1 MLQNVLRRAQASRP
15 VDGRSAA
22 DGATLKN
29 DHGQIGGR
37 PVSPLLVQLGE
48 HVALAHVEVFA
59 RVVATFFQHHDFGTG
74 ARQCS
79 GGDGPPGSGAND
91 ADIGFDLLAGRQ
103 RLFDRLL
110 LAVEVIAILG
120 LVYLAFNGA
129 NLVRELND
137 EVAAALELPTLTPT
151 PLITAVVLPS
161 GHTPPT
167 SPGGARPND
176 AEIPEH
182 LRPLVQ
188 SLPSFDL
195 PTPSPEQ
202 AVRIQIPAIGVDHP
216 IVQWDGWEQ
225 LKKGVGQHLG
235 TANPGQISNLVLSAH
250 NDIFGEIFRFLDQL
264 SPGDEIVIFTN
275 IRAYTYVIT
284 NTLIVEPTFVQ
295 VMDPTSYSAVT
306 LISCYPYLIDT
317 ERIVIQANLVDG

>member
-1 MLQNVLRRAQASRP
+1 MAKKRRPEDLSESELRRLMLQKRNDQRKRRLDDFRRTGRLVLLSSNVGQPDLEDLRSSQ
-15 VDGRSAA
+15 
-22 DGATLKN
+22 
-29 DHGQIGGR
+29 
-37 PVSPLLVQLGE
+37 VQL
-48 HVALAHVEVFA
+48 
-59 RVVATFFQHHDFGTG
+59 
-74 ARQCS
+74 
-79 GGDGPPGSGAND
+79 PPEKSETE
-91 ADIGFDLLAGRQ
+91 LRLAGRQ

-216 IVQWDGWEQ
+216 IVQGDGWEQ

-235 TANPGQISNLVLSAH
+235 TANPGQIGNLVLSAH

-275 IRAYTYVIT
+275 IRSYTYLIT
-284 NTLIVEPTFVQ
+284 NTQIVEPTFVQ
-295 VMDPTSYSAVT
+295 VMDPTPYSAVT
-306 LISCYPYLIDT
+306 LVSCYPYLIDT
-317 ERIVIQANLVDG
+317 DRIVVQANLVDG

>member
-1 MLQNVLRRAQASRP
+1 MVKKRRPEDFSESELRRLILQKRSEQRKRRLDDFRRTGRL
-15 VDGRSAA
+15 VRLSSSDGQPALEDLPSS
-22 DGATLKN
+22 
-29 DHGQIGGR
+29 QI
-37 PVSPLLVQLGE
+37 QLPAE
-48 HVALAHVEVFA
+48 QSETEL
-59 RVVATFFQHHDFGTG
+59 R
-74 ARQCS
+74 R
-79 GGDGPPGSGAND
+79 
-91 ADIGFDLLAGRQ
+91 AGRQ

-137 EVAAALELPTLTPT
+137 EVTAALELPTLTPT

-216 IVQWDGWEQ
+216 IVQGDGWEQ

>member
-1 MLQNVLRRAQASRP
+1 MAKKRRPEDLSESELRRLMLQKRGEQRKRRLDDFRRTGRLVLLSSNVGQPDLEDLRSSQ
-15 VDGRSAA
+15 
-22 DGATLKN
+22 
-29 DHGQIGGR
+29 
-37 PVSPLLVQLGE
+37 VQLPAE
-48 HVALAHVEVFA
+48 KSKTEF
-59 RVVATFFQHHDFGTG
+59 R
-74 ARQCS
+74 
-79 GGDGPPGSGAND
+79 
-91 ADIGFDLLAGRQ
+91 LAGRQ

-216 IVQWDGWEQ
+216 IVQGDGWEQ

-275 IRAYTYVIT
+275 IRSYTYVIS
-284 NTLIVEPTFVQ
+284 NTQIVEPTFVQ

>member
-1 MLQNVLRRAQASRP
+1 MAKKRRPEDFSESELRRLILHKRSEQRKQRLDDFRRTGRLVQLSSNVGQPALEDLQSTPVELPAEQSKAELRRA
-15 VDGRSAA
+15 GR
-22 DGATLKN
+22 K
-29 DHGQIGGR
+29 
-37 PVSPLLVQLGE
+37 
-48 HVALAHVEVFA
+48 
-59 RVVATFFQHHDFGTG
+59 
-74 ARQCS
+74 
-79 GGDGPPGSGAND
+79 
-91 ADIGFDLLAGRQ
+91 

-110 LAVEVIAILG
+110 LGVEVIAILG
-120 LVYLAFNGA
+120 LIYLAFNGA
-129 NLVRELND
+129 SLVRELNE
-137 EVAAALELPTLTPT
+137 EVSAALELPTLTPT

-202 AVRIQIPAIGVDHP
+202 AVRIQIPAIEVDHP
-216 IVQWDGWEQ
+216 IVQGDGWEQ

-235 TANPGQISNLVLSAH
+235 TVNPGQDGNLVLSAH

-264 SPGDEIVIFTN
+264 SPGDEIIIYTN
-275 IRAYTYVIT
+275 IRSYTYMIS
-284 NTLIVEPTFVQ
+284 NTQIVKPTFVQ
-295 VMDPTSYSAVT
+295 PMDQTSDPTVT

>member
-1 MLQNVLRRAQASRP
+1 MAKKRRPEDLSESELRRLMLQKRNDQRKRRLDDFRRTGRLVLLSSNVGQPDLEDLRSSQ
-15 VDGRSAA
+15 
-22 DGATLKN
+22 
-29 DHGQIGGR
+29 
-37 PVSPLLVQLGE
+37 VQLPAE
-48 HVALAHVEVFA
+48 KSKTEF
-59 RVVATFFQHHDFGTG
+59 R
-74 ARQCS
+74 
-79 GGDGPPGSGAND
+79 
-91 ADIGFDLLAGRQ
+91 LAGRQ

-216 IVQWDGWEQ
+216 IVQGDGWEQ

>member
-1 MLQNVLRRAQASRP
+1 MAKKRRPEDLSESELRRLMLQKRNDQRKRRLDDFRRTGRLVLLSSNVGQPDLEDLRSSQ
-15 VDGRSAA
+15 
-22 DGATLKN
+22 
-29 DHGQIGGR
+29 
-37 PVSPLLVQLGE
+37 VQL
-48 HVALAHVEVFA
+48 
-59 RVVATFFQHHDFGTG
+59 
-74 ARQCS
+74 
-79 GGDGPPGSGAND
+79 PPEKSETE
-91 ADIGFDLLAGRQ
+91 LRLAGRQ

-216 IVQWDGWEQ
+216 IVQGDGWEQ

-235 TANPGQISNLVLSAH
+235 TANPGQIGNLVLSAH

-275 IRAYTYVIT
+275 IRSYTYVIS
-284 NTLIVEPTFVQ
+284 NTQIVEPTFVQ